1 MVIGGEQRIDRRAPL
16 AFLGASTEPPMV
28 IGGEPEH
35 DERDPVAAR
44 GFNGAADGD
53 RRRAALMAATTA
65 SW

>member
-1 MVIGGEQRIDRRAPL
+1 MVIGGEQIPPRPL
-16 AFLGASTEPPMV
+16 YIHDEASTEPPMV